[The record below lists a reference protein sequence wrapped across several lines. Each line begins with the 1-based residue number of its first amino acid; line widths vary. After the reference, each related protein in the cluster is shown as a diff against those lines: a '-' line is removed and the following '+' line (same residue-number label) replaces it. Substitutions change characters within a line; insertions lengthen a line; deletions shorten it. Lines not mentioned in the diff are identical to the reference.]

1 MINLISLFNPSLL
14 PPNEKFVMAFSGGVD
29 STVCLDVL
37 CQNRPDLNI
46 FAYYLD
52 HSIRPDVQVDID
64 HVTTF
69 CAQRN
74 IPILIDHAD
83 IPAIAK
89 AQKQSLEEAGRHVRY
104 ERLLAHALHCGAT
117 SIVTAHHAGDQT
129 ESILMQLL
137 TGASGLRIGIN
148 EVADMSKGIRL
159 VRPMLGVTK
168 NDILL
173 YADEHRLMFV
183 DDSTNESLDFVR
195 NKLRNVLLPMIEQ
208 MINPRVD
215 KALARFKQHS
225 DDMTGLLDARLD
237 ESWPQVVVEGRL
249 RVRRL
254 LIESRFLQTEILKR
268 YLRESCP
275 EYRLTY
281 DRVQELLDFVIA
293 DRPPAQY
300 ELSGQ
305 WVMKRARRQAW
316 IENILPLIREGG
328 SRTARRKGFQ

>member
-1 MINLISLFNPSLL
+1 MTQILPHFNAALL
-14 PPNEKFVMAFSGGVD
+14 PPNEKLVIAFSGGVD

-37 CQNRPDLNI
+37 CKARPDLNI

-52 HSIRPDVQVDID
+52 HGIRPDVQADID
-64 HVTTF
+64 HVTSF
-69 CAQRN
+69 CEQRN

-104 ERLLAHALHCGAT
+104 ERLLANAIKCGAS

-137 TGASGLRIGIN
+137 TGASGLRIGI
-148 EVADMSKGIRL
+148 ADVSDIAKGIRL
-159 VRPMLGVTK
+159 IRPMLGVTK

-173 YADEHRLMFV
+173 YADAHQLMFV

-195 NKLRNVLLPMIEQ
+195 NKLRNILLPMIEQ

-225 DDMTGLLDARLD
+225 DELTQLLDARLD
-237 ESWPQVVVEGRL
+237 ETWPQVMVEGRL

-254 LIESRFLQTEILKR
+254 LLETRFVQTEILKR

-281 DRVQELLDFVIA
+281 DRVQDLLDFVIA

-300 ELSGQ
+300 ELLGQ
-305 WVMKRARRQAW
+305 WIMKRARRQAW
-316 IENILPLIREGG
+316 IEEKI
-328 SRTARRKGFQ
+328 